1 MRRRPRQRP
10 AIAAVEFALVLPFLV
25 TGFLGIFEVGRAIL
39 VKETL
44 SNAAQRACRRASL
57 PGKSNSDVT
66 TDIDDALSSAGI
78 SGYSSTIQVNDVT
91 ADVSTASRGDKV
103 SVKVSVPAS
112 QVLWLTG
119 YFVKSSMVES
129 ETVVMLKQG

>member
-1 MRRRPRQRP
+1 MRGRPRKRP
-10 AIAAVEFALVLPFLV
+10 AAAVEFALVLPFLV

-39 VKETL
+39 VKESL
-44 SNAAQRACRRASL
+44 SNAAQRACRRGTL
-57 PGKSNSDVT
+57 PGKANTDVT
-66 TDIDDALSSAGI
+66 QDIDDVLTAAGL

-91 ADVSTASRGDKV
+91 ADVKTASRNDKI

-112 QVLWLTG
+112 QVFWLTT
-119 YFVKSSMVES
+119 YFVTSSMVES